1 MLAISV
7 DNLDAAG
14 QIVMELGIPFPV
26 LYDTSRNVPRAY
38 MVYNLL
44 DDKLAAPATFILDK
58 DGVIRWKYV
67 AQTIG
72 DRASTDQIISPA
84 GRVGHVSTAP
94 RRAGVSRRSAAIG
107 TAIPRFPPVS
117 PAAPSQNP

>member
-14 QIVMELGIPFPV
+14 GLVQELGIPFPV
-26 LYDTSRNVPRAY
+26 LYDTSRVAPKAY

-44 DDKLAAPATFILDK
+44 DDKLAAPATFIIDS

-72 DRASTDQIISPA
+72 DRASTDQILA
-84 GRVGHVSTAP
+84 QLAEL
-94 RRAGVSRRSAAIG
+94 G
-107 TAIPRFPPVS
+107 T
-117 PAAPSQNP
+117 

>member
-44 DDKLAAPATFILDK
+44 DAKLAAPATFILDK

-67 AQTIG
+67 AQAIG
-72 DRASTDQIISPA
+72 DRASTDQIISQLA
-84 GRVGHVSTAP
+84 EL
-94 RRAGVSRRSAAIG
+94 G
-107 TAIPRFPPVS
+107 T
-117 PAAPSQNP
+117 

>member
-26 LYDTSRNVPRAY
+26 LYDTSRAVPKAY

-44 DDKLAAPATFILDK
+44 NDKLAAPATFILDK
-58 DGVIRWKYV
+58 DGTITWKYV
-67 AQTIG
+67 AKAIG
-72 DRASTDQIISPA
+72 DRASTDDIISQLEA
-84 GRVGHVSTAP
+84 L
-94 RRAGVSRRSAAIG
+94 G
-107 TAIPRFPPVS
+107 T
-117 PAAPSQNP
+117 

>member
-44 DDKLAAPATFILDK
+44 EDKLAAPATFILDK

-72 DRASTDQIISPA
+72 DRASTDQILA
-84 GRVGHVSTAP
+84 QLAEL
-94 RRAGVSRRSAAIG
+94 G
-107 TAIPRFPPVS
+107 T
-117 PAAPSQNP
+117 